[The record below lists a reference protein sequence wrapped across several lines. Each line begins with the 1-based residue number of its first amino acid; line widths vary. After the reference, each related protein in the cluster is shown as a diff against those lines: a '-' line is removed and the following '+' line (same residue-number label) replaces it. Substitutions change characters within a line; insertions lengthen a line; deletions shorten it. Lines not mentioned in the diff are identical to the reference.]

1 MVRYRTE
8 RKGAL
13 QLTGCHLIRRITVT
27 KHIFLVDD
35 SELIRSATRHFLE
48 SQPGFKV
55 CGEAVDGIDALAKA
69 SHLNPDLIILD
80 IAMPRMNGLQ
90 TARELRARMYKVPI
104 ILFTWYADAVQPE
117 DVAAAGISAAISKS
131 NPAALQSHVRS
142 FLATA

>member
-1 MVRYRTE
+1 M
-8 RKGAL
+8 
-13 QLTGCHLIRRITVT
+13 T
-27 KHIFLVDD
+27 KNILLVDD
-35 SELIRSATRHFLE
+35 SELIRLATRHFLE

-55 CGEAVDGIDALAKA
+55 CGEAVDGIDALEKA

-80 IAMPRMNGLQ
+80 IALLRMNGLQ
-90 TARELRARMYKVPI
+90 TARELRARMQRVPI

-117 DVAAAGISAAISKS
+117 DAAAAGISAVISKS